1 MKTRGGKG
9 VNRNKGEVYFVGAGP
24 GDPKLLTLR
33 GAELL
38 QEADVIVYD
47 RLVNVEL
54 LKHAKQ
60 GADLI
65 YCGKQPEVKCI
76 SQDEINDILVFHG
89 KRGLKVVRLK
99 GGDSAVF
106 GRVGEEAAACRQH
119 GLSFEIVPGIT
130 SGIAAPAYAGIPLT
144 HRELSSSFAV
154 VTAHRRK
161 DGRKDEIHWEGLAT
175 GVDTL
180 VFYMGVKQIQII
192 QEKLILHGRS
202 PSTPIAIIQWGTC
215 DVQKTVTGEL
225 ATIVEDLK
233 TNTIAS
239 PAIIV
244 VGEVVRLRDELAWFE
259 AKLEDSALFQEA
271 INV

>member
-1 MKTRGGKG
+1 MR
-9 VNRNKGEVYFVGAGP
+9 RIKGEVYFVGAGP

-38 QEADVIVYD
+38 QEADVVVYD

-60 GADLI
+60 NAELI
-65 YCGKQPEVKCI
+65 YCGKQPQTTCI
-76 SQDEINDILVFHG
+76 SQEEINQILVYHG
-89 KRGLKVVRLK
+89 ERGKKVVRLK
-99 GGDSAVF
+99 GGDSTVF
-106 GRVGEEAAACRQH
+106 GRVGEEAATCRQH
-119 GLSFEIVPGIT
+119 GLYFEIVPGIT

-154 VTAHRRK
+154 VAGHRRK
-161 DGRKDEIHWEGLAT
+161 DGKHEEINWQGLAT

-180 VFYMGVKQIQII
+180 VFYMGVKQIEMI
-192 QEKLILHGRS
+192 QEQLLFHGRK
-202 PSTPIAIIQWGTC
+202 PSTPVAIIQWGTC

-225 ATIVEDLK
+225 GTIVEDLK
-233 TNTIAS
+233 TEAIQS

-244 VGEVVRLRDELAWFE
+244 VGEVVKLRNELAWFE
-259 AKLEDSALFQEA
+259 EKLEHSHVKQEA
-271 INV
+271 ITV